1 MCAMNA
7 DEKVQ
12 RILRWRESFST
23 LPEKLFFDLVRI
35 YLGEVKTPYNKQ
47 KIMEQIG
54 SLLRKQQTRQAIIQY
69 LSEQDIQILL
79 AVKFLHDPDV
89 FKLEHFFAGTIRQ
102 GELFA
107 AIASLE
113 ERLVIFSSGKN
124 SAGRNVISI
133 NPYLE
138 EDLEPILSLCAF
150 AAPQEGKQSSPPK
163 ARLSLELLALFI
175 CYVACHPEFSKSSG
189 EFKRKATS
197 DLKEIFSE
205 SFDKEFLERIAAA
218 LKTLGIFKMDAIG
231 RECAVDWRLLESFAS
246 LAPENQI
253 AYLCAAVSLSSQDAL
268 YFAAKNFFET
278 FAFVGDGV
286 FERGKIAKIAFW
298 LCDEE
303 LWESGKTAQGRL
315 SQMMMRRGSSG
326 LSFNREHFEK
336 MTDAAALFGYLQ
348 VASEDGKEYVRV
360 NPAFFTARAQKK
372 VSIDAGFC
380 VTIFPGLSLAELVP
394 LIKFLEPKKC
404 DVTLTFEVTKS
415 AAMRAFACGM
425 SKEDITSL
433 LEKLSSY
440 TVPQNLSVSLE
451 EWFALYG
458 SASLY
463 KGYVLKVA
471 QEGCESVQKK
481 LSPHIITSLADGVFL
496 LDFASDEEA
505 RGELSRIGLGF
516 AANVKNPA
524 PAAGSL
530 GFAKFEATGK
540 SWQSQEDAPPSDP
553 FVPLSKEET
562 EQILEG
568 FRSKLEGLSLT
579 AEQKEGL
586 EERINRRTIL
596 SDQQLKPQSVKFEL
610 MEASGMNFSGKIR
623 IIESAIQNSNLVEM
637 EMSRTKEILVGL
649 PKSIAKDGE
658 NTTARLSQKT
668 SENTSQDVEVA
679 VASIARVKKI
689 RNSASLSSLF

>member
-1 MCAMNA
+1 MNA

-12 RILRWRESFST
+12 RILSWRESFST

-54 SLLRKQQTRQAIIQY
+54 SLLRKQETRQAIIQY
-69 LSEQDIQILL
+69 LSKQDIQILL

-89 FKLEHFFAGTIRQ
+89 FKLEHFFAGTITQ
-102 GELFA
+102 GQLFT

-138 EDLEPILSLCAF
+138 EDLEPILSLRAF
-150 AAPQEGKQSSPPK
+150 ADPQEGKEFSPPK
-163 ARLSLELLALFI
+163 ARLSLELLAVFI

-189 EFKRKATS
+189 ELKRKATS
-197 DLKEIFSE
+197 DLQEIFSG
-205 SFDKEFLERIAAA
+205 SFDKEFLEKVAAA
-218 LKTLGIFKMDAIG
+218 LKTLGIFKMDAMG
-231 RECAVDWRLLESFAS
+231 RECAVDWRLLESFAA

-253 AYLCAAVSLSSQDAL
+253 AHLCAAAALSPQDAL

-278 FAFVGDGV
+278 LAFLGGGV
-286 FERGKIAKIAFW
+286 FERAKVAKIAFW

-303 LWESGKTAQGRL
+303 LWESGKTVQGRL
-315 SQMMMRRGSSG
+315 SQMMMRRDSEG
-326 LSFNREHFEK
+326 LSFNRDHFEK
-336 MTDAAALFGYLQ
+336 MIDAAALFGYLQ
-348 VASEDGKEYVRV
+348 VASEDGKDYVRV
-360 NPAFFTARAQKK
+360 NPAFFTSRTQKK

-415 AAMRAFACGM
+415 AVMRAFACGM

-440 TVPQNLSVSLE
+440 AVPQNLAVSLE
-451 EWFALYG
+451 EWFALYC

-471 QEGCESVQKK
+471 QESRAAVQKK
-481 LSPHIITSLADGVFL
+481 LSSHITATLADGVFL

-530 GFAKFEATGK
+530 GFAKFDATGK
-540 SWQSQEDAPPSDP
+540 SWQQEDAPPP
-553 FVPLSKEET
+553 EPYVPLSKEET

-596 SDQQLKPQSVKFEL
+596 SEQQLRPQSVKFEL

-623 IIESAIQNSNLVEM
+623 IIESAIQNSNLVEV
-637 EMSRTKEILVGL
+637 EMSRTKEILVAF

-658 NTTARLSQKT
+658 NTTVRLSQKT
-668 SENTSQDVEVA
+668 SEGTSADIDVA